1 MYMILEL
8 HQLARKIK
16 RHSPSRKVAESS
28 SLIHLQRARPTWAS
42 AEGNDPPQIKRK
54 YQDPDAEV
62 DDDGHAR
69 RLKRGK
75 GAISNP

>member
-1 MYMILEL
+1 MYIIIGLL
-8 HQLARKIK
+8 QLARKIK
-16 RHSPSRKVAESS
+16 RHDATRKVAESAS
-28 SLIHLQRARPTWAS
+28 SIYLQRARPTWAS

-62 DDDGHAR
+62 DAEGHAG

-75 GAISNP
+75 GAISDP